1 MNRVFYVALGIVL
14 GGTGCVF
21 HTGPTRNEVM
31 TSRRKDVKRCVPAQN
46 ENVKIWDNLSKYS
59 FDYNGLKAEVQKL
72 KGLEKVFVDVPVV
85 GLSEVAQDG
94 SIVVKLGYP
103 GKEWKDGNPYM
114 YTWMRVRFGKEA
126 VDLVDIDMWDRL
138 TSVRVRF
145 TGTVEE
151 WGVDCVGID
160 YALPPPKD
168 PLAGKDAATI
178 TGDELPKMVRE
189 HGFGQRQYAVLQ
201 QKLAGRRLLFRA
213 SRIEWVSIDQSARLF
228 SVEILARSSGNGG
241 MVVTDD
247 GTIIHMC
254 PVMRRPFYVLVRCA
268 DGGMIDR
275 LAYLR
280 SDPGLYVVEMSA
292 TVADPASVKSQ
303 RQRQNPEYPTLVLE
317 DPKIRLNHEPEQF
330 PDIDPRTV
338 TGDELARHFSRR
350 KETVPDRIVKQLGEA
365 LVDRD
370 LAFHKLEVLQTPQ
383 PSPDRTATIFCK
395 TANPSRCG
403 IPIVVKVPLDR
414 LNALPRAPITG
425 DSLLCV
431 SGRVS
436 QVIHH
441 GGCDFNQSWIWLNA
455 SSIEALRGKS
465 KSPLEMWKEF
475 FGNKDKP

>member
-1 MNRVFYVALGIVL
+1 MKRVFCVALGIAL
-14 GGTGCVF
+14 GCTGCVF
-21 HTGPTRNEVM
+21 DTGASRDGGV
-31 TSRRKDVKRCVPAQN
+31 TSQRKVVKRCALAQN

-213 SRIEWVSIDQSARLF
+213 SSIEWVSIDQSARLF
-228 SVEILARSSGNGG
+228 SVEILARFLFEF
-241 MVVTDD
+241 
-247 GTIIHMC
+247 II
-254 PVMRRPFYVLVRCA
+254 L
-268 DGGMIDR
+268 
-275 LAYLR
+275 YL
-280 SDPGLYVVEMSA
+280 L
-292 TVADPASVKSQ
+292 
-303 RQRQNPEYPTLVLE
+303 
-317 DPKIRLNHEPEQF
+317 
-330 PDIDPRTV
+330 
-338 TGDELARHFSRR
+338 
-350 KETVPDRIVKQLGEA
+350 
-365 LVDRD
+365 
-370 LAFHKLEVLQTPQ
+370 
-383 PSPDRTATIFCK
+383 
-395 TANPSRCG
+395 
-403 IPIVVKVPLDR
+403 
-414 LNALPRAPITG
+414 
-425 DSLLCV
+425 
-431 SGRVS
+431 
-436 QVIHH
+436 
-441 GGCDFNQSWIWLNA
+441 
-455 SSIEALRGKS
+455 
-465 KSPLEMWKEF
+465 
-475 FGNKDKP
+475 